1 MSYLPTNEEKR
12 AFLSLTTRYLLDEAS
27 AAERERLVELLKQP
41 VWRAM
46 FDEMSDGWNCSSAN
60 WLEGS
65 DVEGEVEKLKRV
77 IAAEFDPDA
86 AMGAGEDAPETR
98 NEPPGRWSHS
108 RRWFAL
114 AFAASMAAV
123 AILIVY
129 PLFHRSGHPSDSQPN
144 RTWVRQSNGDGER
157 KEIALEDG
165 TRITLNA
172 ASDLSYPSAFDTNT
186 RVVRLTGEAFFD
198 VAHDTGRPFIVETS
212 TLRIKVL
219 GTQFNVKAFEDGTV
233 AQVTLVTGKVEVVP
247 LGPGTAHA
255 PVTLSPGMQY
265 SMAADTGESKLLAG
279 AAQAAV
285 GWMSNHIVWEEERL
299 PEAMKTLERRYGV
312 TIELRDEAL
321 RDETVTGRFQSE
333 SLPEIL
339 GMLRAT
345 GGIDFSIKEDGG
357 KIKTVVLRKPDNPPA
372 RVNP

>member
-255 PVTLSPGMQY
+255 PVTLSPECSIQWRP
-265 SMAADTGESKLLAG
+265 T
-279 AAQAAV
+279 
-285 GWMSNHIVWEEERL
+285 
-299 PEAMKTLERRYGV
+299 
-312 TIELRDEAL
+312 
-321 RDETVTGRFQSE
+321 
-333 SLPEIL
+333 
-339 GMLRAT
+339 RAKA
-345 GGIDFSIKEDGG
+345 SCS
-357 KIKTVVLRKPDNPPA
+357 PA
-372 RVNP
+372 RRRPP

>member
-46 FDEMSDGWNCSSAN
+46 FDEMSEGWNCSSAN

-65 DVEGEVEKLKRV
+65 DVNGEVAKV
-77 IAAEFDPDA
+77 QNIIAAERGPDA
-86 AMGAGEDAPETR
+86 SESSDEEDYEESAPRLSSWTLY
-98 NEPPGRWSHS
+98 

-114 AFAASMAAV
+114 AFAATMAAIAV
-123 AILIVY
+123 VFVY
-129 PLFHRSGHPSDSQPN
+129 PLLHRGGTLADAQLH
-144 RTWVRQSNGDGER
+144 RTWVKQSNADGER

-165 TRITLNA
+165 TKITLNA
-172 ASDLSYPSAFDTNT
+172 ASDLSYPSAFDTNA
-186 RVVRLTGEAFFD
+186 RIVRLTGEAFFN
-198 VAHDTGRPFIVETS
+198 VARDTGRPFIVETS

-233 AQVTLVTGKVEVVP
+233 AKVTLVTGKVEVVP
-247 LGPGTAHA
+247 LGGGTVHA

-265 SMAADTGESKLLAG
+265 SVEAATGESRLLAG
-279 AAQAAV
+279 AAQTAT
-285 GWMSNHIVWEEERL
+285 GWMTNRIVWEEERL
-299 PEAMKTLERRYGV
+299 PEAMKTLERRFAV
-312 TIELRDEAL
+312 TIELRDAEL

-333 SLPEIL
+333 SLTEIL

-345 GGIDFSIKEDGG
+345 GGIEFSVEEAEG
-357 KIKTVVLRKPDNPPA
+357 KIRTVVLRKPANAPA